1 MRITAEGLSL
11 TCKYLCLFMPVRAAA
26 QGQNAPGSGVDP
38 GGIPLYTV
46 ESIKQRLS
54 GGATGLSEQKGYFTM
69 SYNIH
74 FISLGCE
81 KNVVNC
87 EQMMALCRQAGHT
100 LTETPEGADVAVV
113 NTCGFL
119 TSANEEAIEN
129 ILRMAALKQEGKL
142 KKILVTGC
150 MTERYREEVPKELPE
165 VDGVLGTGSYGD
177 IVEAVE
183 AVMAGERPSRFGDIN
198 APVDEF
204 GRVLTSPPWYAYL
217 RIAEGCDN
225 WCAFC
230 IIPKLRGRYRSR
242 SMEHVVE
249 EARALA
255 ERGVK
260 ELIVIAQDITR
271 YGTDWDGRPHLA
283 DLLEELVKLP
293 FRWIR
298 LHYLYPEMID
308 DHLIDVIAREEKIVK
323 YLDIPL
329 QHCNDG
335 ILRRMN
341 RRGDKAYLEELLD
354 KLRERIPGLVLRTS
368 LITGLPGEGE
378 AEFEELCQF
387 LWDQRMLRA
396 GVFPY
401 SPEEGTPAAKME
413 RVDTEEA
420 IRRAELVVDIQSRI
434 MDEWNEEMQGE
445 VLEVLCEGFDGQS
458 MSYVGR
464 GYADSPEVDGHI
476 YFTAEGPVEAGTF
489 VRVRITGTMDGD
501 LTGELVEEA

>member
-1 MRITAEGLSL
+1 MA
-11 TCKYLCLFMPVRAAA
+11 
-26 QGQNAPGSGVDP
+26 
-38 GGIPLYTV
+38 
-46 ESIKQRLS
+46 
-54 GGATGLSEQKGYFTM
+54 FT
-69 SYNIH
+69 IH

-87 EQMMALCRQAGHT
+87 EQMMALCRDAGYE
-100 LTETPEGADVAVV
+100 LREDPVGCDVAVV

-119 TSANEEAIEN
+119 SSANEEAIEH
-129 ILRMAALKQEGKL
+129 ILRMAELKKAGQL

-150 MTERYREEVPKELPE
+150 MTERYQGEVLAELPE
-165 VDGVLGTGSYGD
+165 VDGILGTGSYKD
-177 IVEAVE
+177 IVSAVE
-183 AVMAGERPSRFGDIN
+183 TVMAGGHPSLFGNIS
-198 APVDEF
+198 APVDELD
-204 GRVLTSPPWYAYL
+204 RVITTPAHYAYL

-230 IIPKLRGRYRSR
+230 IIPKLRGKYRSR
-242 SMEHVVE
+242 PMDKVLA
-249 EARALA
+249 EARSLA
-255 ERGVK
+255 ERGVQ
-260 ELIVIAQDITR
+260 ELLVIAQDITR
-271 YGTDWDGRPHLA
+271 YGTDWDGQHHLA

-293 FRWIR
+293 FHWIR
-298 LHYLYPEMID
+298 LHYLYPDQMD
-308 DHLIDVIAREEKIVK
+308 DRLIDVIAREPKIVK

-341 RRGDKAYLEELLD
+341 RRGDKAYVEALLA
-354 KLRERIPGLVLRTS
+354 KLRERIPGLVIRTS

-420 IRRAELVVDIQSRI
+420 VRRAELVVDIQSRI
-434 MDEWNEEMQGE
+434 MDEWNEAMQGE
-445 VLEVLCEGFDGQS
+445 VLEVLCDGWDSQA
-458 MSYVGR
+458 MCYAGRSY
-464 GYADSPEVDGHI
+464 AESPEVDGKI
-476 YFTAEGPVEAGTF
+476 YFTAEQEIPAGTF
-489 VRVRITGTMDGD
+489 VPVRITGVMDGE
-501 LTGELVEEA
+501 LTGEAVEE